1 MALYVL
7 LSDADTDPFK
17 FPLSSNNLSNVDQLL
32 GYSLRSLASGRVVVS
47 WYNIIVGIDKNYL
60 LLRPACILPYSI
72 PPDLTESYTSLIP
85 SLPDLFQCMRALKKI
100 GEAGDE
106 ARVIPLH

>member
-17 FPLSSNNLSNVDQLL
+17 FPLSSNSLSNVDQLL

-47 WYNIIVGIDKNYL
+47 
-60 LLRPACILPYSI
+60 
-72 PPDLTESYTSLIP
+72 
-85 SLPDLFQCMRALKKI
+85 
-100 GEAGDE
+100 
-106 ARVIPLH
+106 